1 MSKLDTLARI
11 EGKTVEE
18 LLASATFG
26 SESKGICTNKGC
38 NYTTETE
45 PDQQEG
51 YCEVC
56 DTNTVVSACVLAG
69 II

>member
-1 MSKLDTLARI
+1 MAKLDTLARI
-11 EGKTVEE
+11 ERKTVEE
-18 LLASATFG
+18 LLSSAVFG
-26 SESKGICTNKGC
+26 SNSKGLCTNKGC

-56 DTNTVVSACVLAG
+56 DTNTVISVCVLAG
-69 II
+69 IL